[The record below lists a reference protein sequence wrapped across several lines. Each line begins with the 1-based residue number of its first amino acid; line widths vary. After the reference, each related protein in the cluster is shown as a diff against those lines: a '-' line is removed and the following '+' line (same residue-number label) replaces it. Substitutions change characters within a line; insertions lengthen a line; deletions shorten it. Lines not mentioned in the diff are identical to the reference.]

1 MLKLSLS
8 ELSAY
13 KRSGMGGERE
23 RERERGG
30 HQLIVPG
37 LLLTTSAP
45 ANSLTHTDGH
55 ILYVLHYTTQEGRN
69 EGREIS
75 KYYIVSHLKAG
86 HRTLYHSNGSLAP
99 SVILQFSPL

>member
-13 KRSGMGGERE
+13 KRSGMGGE

-55 ILYVLHYTTQEGRN
+55 ILYVLDYTTQEGRE
-69 EGREIS
+69 EGRQRNI
-75 KYYIVSHLKAG
+75 KI
-86 HRTLYHSNGSLAP
+86 LYRVTPEGRP
-99 SVILQFSPL
+99 